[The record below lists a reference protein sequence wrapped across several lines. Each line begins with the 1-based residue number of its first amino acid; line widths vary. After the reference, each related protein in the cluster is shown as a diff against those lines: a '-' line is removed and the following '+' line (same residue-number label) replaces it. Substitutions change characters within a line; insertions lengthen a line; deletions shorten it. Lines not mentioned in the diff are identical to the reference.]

1 MSDNRRNGGN
11 GIGLKIFS
19 AIVSILLAISVAI
32 PAICFGTGIWQVA
45 TEDKP
50 VQEQPDDQT
59 PDEEQPDDQDPDD
72 QKPEETPGEEQPADE
87 GGMQVGEAEE
97 NGISLTSAKIAPAD
111 YAEYGIEPLADTAFS
126 ITATVT
132 PANATDKSIT
142 LSLTFENPA
151 SSWASGK
158 TVTDYVK
165 LSTTTVQSGV
175 PFTLTCSGEFGE
187 RITLTATAN
196 GGNNVKAS
204 TSIDYIYRF
213 TEIGVVAGEV
223 WYNEEF
229 YLDSEQIY
237 GDSTGNID
245 ISLASYY
252 GYNGNINSNWD
263 DSNIY
268 TDWLI
273 KPYNADGGSTVVG
286 TRYEDITNVSIQF
299 VSNLSNYRFDPYVF
313 MYPRNNDAPYEA
325 SSYGVYH
332 IFCNGGLAWGN
343 LYYDMFDYNFLAY
356 LNNDSAKQA
365 FRDAI
370 VDADNIAMTLE
381 ISFEGVDTGIEYSF
395 EIPLYADL
403 YELDKYYFNT

>member
-142 LSLTFENPA
+142 LSLAFENPG

-165 LSTTTVQSGV
+165 LSTTAVQSGV

-213 TEIGVVAGEV
+213 TEIGVVAGES
-223 WYNEEF
+223 NEENPYTGSF
-229 YLDSEQIY
+229 GLDSENIFGYSIDEYLDFTLISYNWYNDSIY
-237 GDSTGNID
+237 PYWDEDYMFNEW
-245 ISLASYY
+245 LLKPFAA
-252 GYNGNINSNWD
+252 NGR
-263 DSNIY
+263 
-268 TDWLI
+268 T
-273 KPYNADGGSTVVG
+273 AVG
-286 TRYEDITNVSIQF
+286 TKYEDITSVTIQF
-299 VSNLSNYRFDPYVF
+299 KSNLPQYTEYVVY
-313 MYPRNNDAPYEA
+313 MLNGTSYNTEA
-325 SSYGVYH
+325 SSSGVYH
-332 IFCNGGLAWGN
+332 FNSPSAFEWGN
-343 LYYDMFDYNFLAY
+343 LYYDVFGYNFNAA
-356 LNNDSAKQA
+356 SESQKQD
-365 FRDAI
+365 FKDAI
-370 VDADNIAMTLE
+370 IEADYIALILE
-381 ISFEGVDTGIEYSF
+381 ISFEGVDTGIQYSF
-395 EIPLYADL
+395 ELPLYVSL
-403 YELDKYYFNT
+403 YYLNQFYFNT